1 MHILSVKTVLW
12 LAVNLHHL
20 FSDGAAINMQ
30 SRSSLTSYTI
40 QAQNRRWITCDSE
53 RECLLL
59 LLLTCFKGHVCFS
72 KNLFMSIRHMK
83 KRNTRFPLLL
93 FLCTEQFTDT
103 NPFTFL
109 QDRAAHFFWTFKMYI
124 AYIVYYY
131 ICLPLCAHI
140 LYFDAA
146 IFSIKQF

>member
-1 MHILSVKTVLW
+1 MKTR
-12 LAVNLHHL
+12 H
-20 FSDGAAINMQ
+20 FSKVIDVFQRAC
-30 SRSSLTSYTI
+30 S
-40 QAQNRRWITCDSE
+40 
-53 RECLLL
+53 CLLD
-59 LLLTCFKGHVCFS
+59 S
-72 KNLFMSIRHMK
+72 W

-103 NPFTFL
+103 NKPVYIFL
-109 QDRAAHFFWTFKMYI
+109 QDKPAHFFWTCKMYI

-146 IFSIKQF
+146 KFSKKYLYILLFLLSDNGMNMKKWLKRDPLRLHNSPLQDVNLHKNPYNRAVVWLNKTSIR